1 MKGKIITLI
10 LCLIALTT
18 IAQNNYVFQYKLRG
32 GTNIQNF
39 EKRHI
44 TSDYGP
50 RDFQGSYWHR
60 GIDLQSSQVVG
71 DIAYSPCTGIIRKIS
86 GTGYKYIII
95 EGTNGHR
102 HFGYGHFFT
111 NTNPDRKSVV

>member
-71 DIAYSPCTGIIRKIS
+71 DIAYSP
-86 GTGYKYIII
+86 
-95 EGTNGHR
+95 
-102 HFGYGHFFT
+102 
-111 NTNPDRKSVV
+111 